1 MARVPYSPVPEVQ
14 PTSQGL
20 PRPTVNA
27 PVEAFGGAVG
37 HALSNLGGAAQQA
50 GNEIFARAIAMQDL
64 QNRQEAD
71 RLVSENMIAAAPL
84 IADYS
89 TLRGEDAVKGLQP
102 HIDAL
107 DKSRRDIAAKASN
120 PAVARLFDTESRSF
134 LARSVF
140 SSALHSGQEL
150 KSGAL
155 SASTAEQDILQKQT
169 YSRPQDEAG
178 FRAAIAKNEET
189 APMRATL
196 MAGGSSP
203 ERVELLKR
211 QGNSSLA
218 YHRVTGMAIEHPEQ
232 AAQLFKQYT
241 EEGLLWGKEAEAAE
255 TKIRAYALNTGTDQV
270 GRAILRQYLQPDGT
284 YSKSFADMRKEA
296 QDKLEE
302 LYPGIPGIRTA
313 GAQAMDKIRYQDKV
327 ATNID
332 DGDTRVQW
340 REYIQKG
347 ATTLNQLPLELQAR
361 IPPRMAELFNA
372 DVTQHIRHEHEISRE
387 HSNLELRNLYQNNTE
402 KFLETN
408 VMKVPGL
415 SWSDQQNWLK
425 LQRNPQPGGDPRVEK
440 SIQHFRNVHEND
452 LIDLFGKKNVGN
464 RRNHDW
470 GMFTAATH
478 DAIQAWQETNE
489 RSPTEKELDEQI
501 WPSLVKKV
509 TRPGFFSGLGQ
520 TTEQE
525 LFRADVVKEV
535 RQDMEQEAGKKLTDE
550 EARHLYNIRYYN
562 TFFKELRASKK
573 SEE

>member
-1 MARVPYSPVPEVQ
+1 MARVPYSPVPVVQ
-14 PTSQGL
+14 PTSEGL
-20 PRPTVNA
+20 PRPAVNA

-37 HALSNLGGAAQQA
+37 HALSNLGTAARDA
-50 GNEIFARAIAMQDL
+50 GNEIFGRAIAMQDL

-84 IADYS
+84 IAEYS

-107 DKSRRDIAAKASN
+107 DKSRKDIAAKASN
-120 PAVARLFDTESRSF
+120 PAVQRLFDSESRSF

-155 SASTAEQDILQKQT
+155 AAATAEQGVLQNQT
-169 YSRPQDEAG
+169 FHLPDDESG
-178 FRAAIAKNEET
+178 FRAAIEKNHRT
-189 APMRATL
+189 AEYRATL
-196 MAGGSSP
+196 MPGGASP
-203 ERVELLKR
+203 QRTALLIQ
-211 QGNSSLA
+211 QGDYSLS
-218 YHRVTGMAIEHPEQ
+218 YHRITGMAVENPSD
-232 AAQLFKQYT
+232 AAKLLKQYID
-241 EEGLLWGKEAEAAE
+241 EGLIGGKEAEAAE
-255 TKIRAYALNTGTDQV
+255 VKIAGYAKGTGTDQV
-270 GRAILRQYLQPDGT
+270 SRAILAKYSQPDGT
-284 YSKSFADMRKEA
+284 YAKPFSEMQKEV
-296 QDKLEE
+296 QEKLAE
-302 LYPGIPGIRTA
+302 LYPGIPGIKTA
-313 GAQAMDKIRYQDKV
+313 GAQALDRIRYQEKV

-332 DGDTRVQW
+332 NSDTQVQW
-340 REYIQKG
+340 RDYIQKG
-347 ATTLNQLPLELQAR
+347 ATTVSQLPKDLQAR
-361 IPPRMAELFNA
+361 IPPQLVERFNA
-372 DVTQHIRHEHEISRE
+372 DVMQHVRHEHEISRE
-387 HSNLELRNLYQNNTE
+387 HSNLELRSLYQNNTE

-415 SWSDQQNWLK
+415 SWADQQNWLK
-425 LQRNPQPGGDPRVEK
+425 LQRNPQPGGDPRVDK
-440 SIQHFRNVHEND
+440 AIHNFRDNHAND

-478 DAIQAWQETNE
+478 DAIQAWQEANE
-489 RSPTEKELDEQI
+489 RAPTEKELNEQI
-501 WPSLVKKV
+501 WPSLIRKV
-509 TRPGFFSGLGQ
+509 TRPGWFAGLGM
-520 TTEQE
+520 TSEQE